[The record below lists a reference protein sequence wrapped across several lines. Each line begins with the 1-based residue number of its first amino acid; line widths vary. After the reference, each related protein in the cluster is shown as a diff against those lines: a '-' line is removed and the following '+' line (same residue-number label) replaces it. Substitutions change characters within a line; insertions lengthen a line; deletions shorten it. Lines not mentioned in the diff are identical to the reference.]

1 MGSIIWFLI
10 IGVLFFFMM
19 RFGCGAHMG
28 GMGHGGRHEGHMGH
42 TGGGEPEEGTLAAKV
57 KDPVC
62 GMEIDKNQ
70 AFGMIR
76 KGEKQIYFCSEN
88 CQNKFNAEPN
98 KYF

>member
-1 MGSIIWFLI
+1 MESILWFLI

-28 GMGHGGRHEGHMGH
+28 GGGHGGCGGGREGHMG
-42 TGGGEPEEGTLAAKV
+42 GREPEEGTPPARV

-62 GMEIDKNQ
+62 RMEIDKDR
-70 AFGMIR
+70 AFGMTR
-76 KGEKQIYFCSEN
+76 RGERQVYFCSEN

-98 KYF
+98 NYL